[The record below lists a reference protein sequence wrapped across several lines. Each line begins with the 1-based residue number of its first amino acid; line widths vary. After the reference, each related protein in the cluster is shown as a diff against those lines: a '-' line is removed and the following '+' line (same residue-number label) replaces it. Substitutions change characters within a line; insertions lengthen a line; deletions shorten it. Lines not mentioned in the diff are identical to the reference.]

1 MTPSPSA
8 AMQAAQNWQFMGNV
22 FVADSVDRGPRVLYD
37 RQVAAA
43 GSLLGSAIIFF
54 GHSVANQGQH
64 VTNLLQPN
72 RLPPPEAFLTCSIG
86 FRISS
91 EMLPA
96 DWLTIQKSYFWQLVI
111 GRKPVME
118 GLLDQYPGGVG
129 LWGFASTNSATA
141 ALVQSID
148 NGVPSIEAQRR
159 FTEYP
164 RIIPAEVNFSLNGQG
179 RARRQRRRLRPGRYR
194 AERGAGRRRSVGYAG
209 CGGRGYGDH
218 SGLWGDGSAY
228 RFRRRVRRSG
238 SIKEKAKPSGP
249 L

>member
-22 FVADSVDRGPRVLYD
+22 FVADSVDRGPRVIYD
-37 RQVAAA
+37 RQIAAA
-43 GSLLGSAIIFF
+43 GSLLGSAIIFY
-54 GHSVANQGQH
+54 GHSVANNGQH
-64 VTNLLQPN
+64 ITNLLQPN

-141 ALVQSID
+141 ALVQSIS

-164 RIIPAEVNFSLNGQG
+164 RIIPAEVNFSLNVVQG
-179 RARRQRRRLRPGRYR
+179 SGAPAVTLVAAVPATGITPAYGGMDLR
-194 AERGAGRRRSVGYAG
+194 S
-209 CGGRGYGDH
+209 D
-218 SGLWGDGSAY
+218 LDGVFDAP
-228 RFRRRVRRSG
+228 VQ
-238 SIKEKAKPSGP
+238 
-249 L
+249 

>member
-1 MTPSPSA
+1 
-8 AMQAAQNWQFMGNV
+8 MQTQQNWQFMGNV

-43 GSLLGSAIIFF
+43 GALLGSAIIFF
-54 GHSVANQGQH
+54 GHSVANSGQH
-64 VTNLLQPN
+64 ITNLLQPN

-164 RIIPAEVNFSLNGQG
+164 RIIPAEVNFSLNVVQ
-179 RARRQRRRLRPGRYR
+179 
-194 AERGAGRRRSVGYAG
+194 GAGAPAVTLVAAVAATAITPAY
-209 CGGRGYGDH
+209 GGMDLRTD
-218 SGLWGDGSAY
+218 LDGVFDAP
-228 RFRRRVRRSG
+228 VQ
-238 SIKEKAKPSGP
+238 
-249 L
+249 